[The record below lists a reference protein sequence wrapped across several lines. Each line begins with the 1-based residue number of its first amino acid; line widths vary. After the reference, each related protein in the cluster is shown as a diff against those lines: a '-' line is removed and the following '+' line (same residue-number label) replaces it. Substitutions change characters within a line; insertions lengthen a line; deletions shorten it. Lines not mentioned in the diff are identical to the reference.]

1 MRIAFRSGSHPIT
14 NGLTLDLLAIASA
27 MLLVAGLWGM
37 LR

>member
-1 MRIAFRSGSHPIT
+1 MRLAFRSGPHTNT
-14 NGLTLDLLAIASA
+14 NGLSLDLVAIASA